1 MITLPDLSADTYYVV
16 GLARSGLGAIK
27 ALKKAGAT
35 LYAWD
40 DQTDAHIE
48 ATRLGAKVLPPHKIN
63 WQGLKALVLSP
74 GIPHTYPKPHLSAK
88 LALQQDV
95 PIICDMDFLFQ
106 AKTDARFLGITGT
119 NGKSTTT
126 ALIGHILRK
135 AGFVVEV
142 GGNIG
147 VSALELEDLPEG
159 GIYVL
164 EMSSYQLERVPH
176 LRCEVGVFLNLMPD
190 HLERHGGIEGYI
202 RAKRRLLEGS
212 PPPFMVMGTH
222 EVIMKELFAR
232 VSGEAVCVDLNG
244 IPHKGLYVSQDGI
257 LTDNYWEKGRSICTL
272 LDLAGKLPGLHN
284 AQNALAA
291 YGAARRLGLTFED
304 CREGILSFKGLPH
317 RIERLGRVSGITFIN
332 DSKATNAEATS
343 KALSA
348 FKDISWIVGGKPKED
363 GLTGIE
369 PYLGHVRH
377 AYLIGESEEAFA
389 AFLTQHKVPHTK
401 CGTLKHAAARAVEDL
416 KGQEGLIL
424 LSPAC
429 ASFDQFHDYEERG
442 NTFRDVFSQFGQTV
456 AARNAS

>member
-1 MITLPDLSADTYYVV
+1 MVTLPDLSAYSYYVV
-16 GLARSGLGAIK
+16 GLARSGLGAVK

-63 WQGLKALVLSP
+63 WQTLKALVLSP

-106 AKTDARFLGITGT
+106 AKPDARFVGVTGT

-126 ALIGHILRK
+126 ALIGHILNK
-135 AGFVVEV
+135 AGRAVQV

-147 VSALELEDLPEG
+147 VSALELEDVPEG

-176 LRCEVGVFLNLMPD
+176 LRCEIGVFLNLMPD
-190 HLERHGGIEGYI
+190 HLERHGGIEGYVK
-202 RAKRRLLEGS
+202 AKRRLLEGS

-222 EVIMKELFAR
+222 EAIMQKLSAH
-232 VSGEAVCVDLNG
+232 VTGEAVCVDLSGTSNNN
-244 IPHKGLYVSQDGI
+244 LYISQDGA
-257 LTDNYWEKGRSICTL
+257 LMDSYWEEGRVICSL
-272 LDLAGKLPGLHN
+272 SDLARNLPGLHN
-284 AQNALAA
+284 AQNVLAA
-291 YGAARRLGLTFED
+291 YGAVRRLGLSFED
-304 CREGILSFKGLPH
+304 CREGILSFQGLPH
-317 RIERLGRVSGITFIN
+317 RIERLGCARGITFIN

-363 GLTGIE
+363 GLTGVE
-369 PYLGHVRH
+369 PYLTNVRH
-377 AYLIGESEEAFA
+377 AYVIGEAEDAFA
-389 AFLTQHKVPHTK
+389 AFLTRHQVPHTK
-401 CGTLKHAAARAVEDL
+401 CGTLKNATARAVEDL
-416 KGQEGLIL
+416 SGQEGLIL

-442 NTFRDVFSQFGQTV
+442 NAFREIFSQFAQTA
-456 AARNAS
+456 AARSAS